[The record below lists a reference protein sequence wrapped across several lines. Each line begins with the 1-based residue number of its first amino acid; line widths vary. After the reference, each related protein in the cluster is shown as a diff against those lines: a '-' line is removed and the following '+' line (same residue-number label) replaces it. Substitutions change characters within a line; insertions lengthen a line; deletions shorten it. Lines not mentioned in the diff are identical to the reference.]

1 MSYINKYNSINY
13 DERNIFDKNIFNEE
27 NIFRR
32 PRFIN
37 YDRIYNRFLTNHYPP
52 LYYKNSSIEVDNL
65 SKNKIFE
72 EANKIYEDKDENL
85 YEKRRPDEYE
95 NIYSLIKEKNYNNHN
110 QDLKNDY
117 FKNDFPL
124 KEDRNQKIKESPS
137 ENEQNKNE
145 NYRYNPSYNNYHYN
159 NNESDT
165 INQNIKNYN
174 NYKIT
179 ESHYN
184 KNNENQYN
192 NNQRYLRNN
201 SFCTYRDLN
210 KEDINSFG
218 AFDES
223 SRNTKN
229 KGYISPIIT
238 QIAKKNYL
246 GDNPFTGKNQNLG
259 PTTLKSNPIVYPI
272 NTYKID
278 LNRYKNKFSLN

>member
-37 YDRIYNRFLTNHYPP
+37 YDKIYNRFLTNHYPP
-52 LYYKNSSIEVDNL
+52 LYYKNSSIENL
-65 SKNKIFE
+65 TKNKNFE
-72 EANKIYEDKDENL
+72 EAKKINEDEEENI
-85 YEKRRPDEYE
+85 YEKRRPNEYE
-95 NIYSLIKEKNYNNHN
+95 NIYSLNQEKNYNNHS

-117 FKNDFPL
+117 FKNEFHL
-124 KEDRNQKIKESPS
+124 KDDKNQKIKEGPS

-145 NYRYNPSYNNYHYN
+145 KENYQYNRSYNNYHYN
-159 NNESDT
+159 NNKSDT
-165 INQNIKNYN
+165 TNQNIKNYN

-179 ESHYN
+179 ESQYN
-184 KNNENQYN
+184 KNNNNLYN
-192 NNQRYLRNN
+192 YNQRYLRNN
-201 SFCTYRDLN
+201 SFSNNRDLYH
-210 KEDINSFG
+210 EDINSFG
-218 AFDES
+218 VFDKS
-223 SRNTKN
+223 SRNTNN

-246 GDNPFTGKNQNLG
+246 VDNPFTGKNQNLG
-259 PTTLKSNPIVYPI
+259 PTTLQSNPIVYPI

-278 LNRYKNKFSLN
+278 LNRYMNKFSLN

>member
-13 DERNIFDKNIFNEE
+13 DERNIFDKNNFNEE
-27 NIFRR
+27 NFFRR
-32 PRFIN
+32 HRFIN
-37 YDRIYNRFLTNHYPP
+37 YDKIYNRFLTSHYPP
-52 LYYKNSSIEVDNL
+52 LYYKDSSVEIEVDNL
-65 SKNKIFE
+65 NKNKNFE
-72 EANKIYEDKDENL
+72 EAHKIYEDEG
-85 YEKRRPDEYE
+85 E
-95 NIYSLIKEKNYNNHN
+95 NIYKKRKQFENNDYIYSLNEEQNYNNHN

-117 FKNDFPL
+117 YKNDFPL
-124 KEDRNQKIKESPS
+124 KEDKNQKIKESLN

-145 NYRYNPSYNNYHYN
+145 NFQLYRSYNNYHYN
-159 NNESDT
+159 NNKSDT
-165 INQNIKNYN
+165 IQNIKNYN

-184 KNNENQYN
+184 NNQN
-192 NNQRYLRNN
+192 NYNQRYLRNN
-201 SFCTYRDLN
+201 SFSNNRDLYN
-210 KEDINSFG
+210 SDINSYD

-223 SRNTKN
+223 SRKTNN

-246 GDNPFTGKNQNLG
+246 VDNPFTGKNQNLG

-278 LNRYKNKFSLN
+278 LDRYMNKF

>member
-65 SKNKIFE
+65 TKNKIFE

-95 NIYSLIKEKNYNNHN
+95 NIYSLNKEKNYNNHN

-145 NYRYNPSYNNYHYN
+145 NYQYNPSYNNYHYN
-159 NNESDT
+159 NNESDK

-201 SFCTYRDLN
+201 SFSTYRDLN